1 MAGFLLG
8 ALEVALKED
17 LRRHLRTVQQL
28 NLSLDL
34 IGIDWT
40 RMWLQAD
47 GNYGSV
53 MITPDF
59 LLRDCLN
66 LVANLRDPREL
77 ARMIAEMER
86 ATFEASALLRTRFD
100 VRHAL
105 DELIAAAGLRDDVA
119 NRWLHDA
126 DEPPPSTSRQRAA
139 AAARGE
145 TPSRNGEAAR
155 RAKSPA
161 RRRPRRA

>member
-1 MAGFLLG
+1 M
-8 ALEVALKED
+8 ALKED

-66 LVANLRDPREL
+66 LVANLREPREL

-126 DEPPPSTSRQRAA
+126 DEPPPSIRSAPPPPR
-139 AAARGE
+139 
-145 TPSRNGEAAR
+145 AAR
-155 RAKSPA
+155 RRAATA
-161 RRRPRRA
+161 RRRAARAGRAGRPRRA

>member
-1 MAGFLLG
+1 
-8 ALEVALKED
+8 
-17 LRRHLRTVQQL
+17 
-28 NLSLDL
+28 
-34 IGIDWT
+34 
-40 RMWLQAD
+40 MWLQAD

-66 LVANLRDPREL
+66 LVANLREPREL

-126 DEPPPSTSRQRAA
+126 DEPPPSRRGSAR

-145 TPSRNGEAAR
+145 TPSRNGEAAHSR
-155 RAKSPA
+155 RL
-161 RRRPRRA
+161 RRGVRPRRA